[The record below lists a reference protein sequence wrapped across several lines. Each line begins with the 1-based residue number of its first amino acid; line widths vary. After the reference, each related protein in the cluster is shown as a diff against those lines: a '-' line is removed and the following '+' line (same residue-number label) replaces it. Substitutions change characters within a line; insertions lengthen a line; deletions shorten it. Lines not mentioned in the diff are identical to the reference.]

1 MTRKDREI
9 DELVENQS
17 KSNEEIADM
26 MNESKNLIQEVESRN
41 KLLENE
47 CQTLHEKIERMS
59 AQTEEMRGLME
70 LYKEKYKMEK
80 LSSRQIG
87 HTSERG

>member
-1 MTRKDREI
+1 
-9 DELVENQS
+9 
-17 KSNEEIADM
+17 M

-47 CQTLHEKIERMS
+47 CQTQQDKLGKLIT
-59 AQTEEMRGLME
+59 QNEELRGLME

-80 LSSRQIG
+80 LNKRQTG
-87 HTSERG
+87 QLSERG

>member
-1 MTRKDREI
+1 LTRKDREI

-17 KSNEEIADM
+17 KSNEEIADI

-80 LSSRQIG
+80 LSSRQTG
-87 HTSERG
+87 NTSERG